1 MSLFWGNFRKRKQ
14 IMATL
19 SNSQRKNLEDNP
31 NVLRITG
38 SNVIYTGR
46 FKIKA
51 VKAHFNGSRPDQI
64 FLDAGIDL
72 SLFGKDY
79 AKKAVGRWGKIHE
92 ELGNNGLT
100 FSRRGHG
107 AKRCPK
113 KKFNSLE
120 EELCYL
126 REENDFLKKLHA
138 LAAKYQKKKDTL

>member
-1 MSLFWGNFRKRKQ
+1 
-14 IMATL
+14 MAIL
-19 SNSQRKNLEDNP
+19 SNSVRKNLKDNP

-51 VKAHFNGSRPDQI
+51 VKAHSNGSRPDQI

-79 AKKAVGRWGKIHE
+79 AKKAVGRWEKIYE
-92 ELGNNGLT
+92 ELGNKGLT

-113 KKFNSLE
+113 KKFKSLE

-126 REENDFLKKLHA
+126 REENDFLKKLF
-138 LAAKYQKKKDTL
+138 LEAA